1 MSAGSLRGR
10 GFHLPPVPE
19 ESADWMRRRCSWC
32 LRYSGRLERMD
43 KVVTK
48 ERKGQL
54 KQALRSYREDL
65 VAKKTL
71 SHKSQNK

>member
-1 MSAGSLRGR
+1 
-10 GFHLPPVPE
+10 
-19 ESADWMRRRCSWC
+19 
-32 LRYSGRLERMD
+32 MD

-65 VAKKTL
+65 VAKNL
-71 SHKSQNK
+71 ALLNKK